1 MGNNE
6 FAPISTNNGRFVVLN
21 ISTQQ
26 KMLKIFNYPIP
37 FGTTRDLLAI
47 PGVGEA
53 DIRAALL
60 KGEIRIKIEAGE
72 IVVTESDIDLLQ
84 FNTIQYSFLTNAGI
98 TTGTRVTP
106 GQTSGFSGGSGESI
120 TYVWKQQVVPV
131 GTKNG
136 INRVFFTAD
145 LFLDG
150 TYNGNIFRI
159 TVNFNGRQLVKDID
173 YTISKTGSAPGIGFN
188 TITFTS
194 LIPDSTTQLFVDYT
208 VAIS

>member
-53 DIRAALL
+53 DIRASLL

-72 IVVTESDIDLLQ
+72 IVVTQSDIDLLQ

-98 TTGTRVTP
+98 TNGTRVTP
-106 GQTSGFSGGSGESI
+106 GQLSGVSSSGGSI
-120 TYVWKQQVVPV
+120 TYVWKQQIVPV

-159 TVNFNGRQLVKDID
+159 IVNFNGRQLVKDVD
-173 YTISKTGSAPGIGFN
+173 YTISKTGTTPGVGFN

-194 LIPDSTTQLFVDYT
+194 LIPDSSTQLYVDYT
-208 VAIS
+208 VATS